1 MVIKT
6 DFCAFTEMKIY
17 PGTGSKF
24 VGKDGKLHSFL
35 SHKVICLFHM
45 KVKPMKKR
53 WTQAWRRM
61 NKKGRAEEI
70 HRKKTRR
77 TQKVQKAIV
86 GLSLEEIRKRRTE
99 KPKSDAQSAALKEA
113 KDKKKT
119 PIVKI
124 MKGPKGQ
131 VADKKTTQGKSG
143 GGKTQTKTFAVKK

>member
-53 WTQAWRRM
+53 WTQVCCLCATCEIVMICGLGLATHEQKRQGRR
-61 NKKGRAEEI
+61 NSP
-70 HRKKTRR
+70 
-77 TQKVQKAIV
+77 Q
-86 GLSLEEIRKRRTE
+86 
-99 KPKSDAQSAALKEA
+99 
-113 KDKKKT
+113 KDKKDSESAKSYCR
-119 PIVKI
+119 IV
-124 MKGPKGQ
+124 
-131 VADKKTTQGKSG
+131 S
-143 GGKTQTKTFAVKK
+143 